1 MLYPGILIAF
11 LIIISGLVAF
21 LGDRVGRKV
30 GKKRLSLFG
39 LRPRHTSVIIT
50 IVTGALIASLS
61 ITILLATSRNV
72 RTAIFNLQ
80 GVLSDLAALSLQVQ
94 QRDAQLQER
103 DTQLREMEE
112 EIQRTEEELGR
123 IRQDRTQLESELD
136 ETTREYLQ
144 VTREL
149 EEITEQLEEVT
160 GEYNKV
166 SGELEEVAL
175 ELASVSEELETAKE
189 EIFELEE
196 DKAYLTRI
204 FDEQTKELENLLT
217 QRRELEG
224 KVDSLEEKTQS
235 LESAYMMMEE
245 EYEARFQELGR
256 LYQALGERY
265 QEYAEGDII
274 YLRGDEI
281 HWALIEGGQEEM
293 VIWEKME
300 GFVQEANDIA
310 QARGVELH
318 DPETGRSIVF
328 YANEFLAVARELR
341 QREGRFIMRLVA
353 ENNATPGEH
362 LRARFQLIPDYIVFE
377 AGETILVKEIETRL
391 APHELERELEGI
403 FNDLRTKALESG
415 VLPDAH
421 GYLGTIDFIV
431 FYELLDELKEREG
444 ALEVSVVAS
453 ENIWRSD
460 NLNDN
465 IGFKVLEVGGEN

>member
-1 MLYPGILIAF
+1 MMYPWILIAG
-11 LIIISGLVAF
+11 LIIISGLIAF

-50 IVTGALIASLS
+50 IVTGVLIASLS

-94 QRDAQLQER
+94 ERDAQLQER
-103 DTQLREMEE
+103 DAQLGEMEE
-112 EIQRTEEELGR
+112 EIKQTEDELKR
-123 IRQDRTQLESELD
+123 IRQDRAQLEAELD
-136 ETTREYLQ
+136 ETTSEYLKA
-144 VTREL
+144 TREL
-149 EEITEQLEEVT
+149 ERVTGELEEVT
-160 GEYNKV
+160 GEYNRV
-166 SGELEEVAL
+166 SGELEEVTE
-175 ELASVSEELETAKE
+175 ELVKVSEELDAARE
-189 EIFELEE
+189 EIAQLEE
-196 DKAYLTRI
+196 DKEYLNRI
-204 FDEQTKELENLLT
+204 FDEQTEELEALLV
-217 QRRELEG
+217 QRRELEA
-224 KVDSLEEKTQS
+224 KVEELEEKTET
-235 LESAYMMMEE
+235 LETAYMIMEE
-245 EYEARFQELGR
+245 EYEERFQELGR

-281 HWALIEGGQEEM
+281 HWALIEGGQDER

-300 GFVQEANDIA
+300 DFVQEANEIA

-377 AGETILVKEIETRL
+377 EGEIILVKEFEQKL
-391 APHELERELEGI
+391 APYELEKELEEI
-403 FNDLRTKALESG
+403 FNDLRIAALESG
-415 VLPDAH
+415 ILPDAH
-421 GYLGTIDFIV
+421 GYLGTIDFVV
-431 FYELLDELKEREG
+431 FYELLDELKEKEG
-444 ALEVSVVAS
+444 PLEVAVIAS

-460 NLNDN
+460 SINEN
-465 IGFKVLEVGGEN
+465 IGFKVSELGGEE

>member
-1 MLYPGILIAF
+1 MVYPGLLIAG
-11 LIIISGLVAF
+11 LIIISGLIAF
-21 LGDRVGRKV
+21 FGDRVGRRV

-50 IVTGALIASLS
+50 IVTGVLIASLS
-61 ITILLATSRNV
+61 ITILLATSANV

-80 GVLSDLAALSLQVQ
+80 GVLSDLAALSLQVE

-103 DTQLREMEE
+103 DARLQEMEA
-112 EIQRTEEELGR
+112 EIMDTEEELEK
-123 IRQDRTQLESELD
+123 IRQDRTNLEEELD
-136 ETTREYLQ
+136 EITREYLQ
-144 VTREL
+144 ATREL
-149 EEITEQLEEVT
+149 EGVSEELEKVT

-166 SGELEEVAL
+166 SEELEMVKV
-175 ELASVSEELETAKE
+175 ELDEVSEELENARG
-189 EIFELEE
+189 EIVQLEE

-204 FDEQTKELENLLT
+204 FDEQTEELEALLR
-217 QRRELEG
+217 QRRELET
-224 KVDSLEEKTQS
+224 KVADLEEQTKN
-235 LESAYMMMEE
+235 LETAYQIMEE
-245 EYEARFQELGR
+245 EYEERFQELGR

-281 HWALIEGGQEEM
+281 HWALIEGGQEEEA
-293 VIWEKME
+293 IWDKIEN
-300 GFVQEANDIA
+300 FIQEANEIA

-328 YANEFLAVARELR
+328 YANELLAVARELR

-377 AGETILVKEIETRL
+377 EGEIIMVKEVKPQL
-391 APHELERELEGI
+391 SPFELERELEGI
-403 FNDLRTKALESG
+403 FNELRMTALESG
-415 VLPDAH
+415 ILPDVH
-421 GYLGTIDFIV
+421 GHLGTIDFVV
-431 FYELLDELKEREG
+431 FYELLDDLKGREG
-444 ALEVSVVAS
+444 PTKVAVVAS

-465 IGFKVLEVGGEN
+465 IGFEVSEAGGDN

>member
-1 MLYPGILIAF
+1 MFYPGILIAG
-11 LIIISGLVAF
+11 LIIISGLIAF

-50 IVTGALIASLS
+50 IVTGVLIASLS
-61 ITILLATSRNV
+61 VTILLATSRNV

-94 QRDAQLQER
+94 ERDLQLQER
-103 DTQLREMEE
+103 DVQLREMEE
-112 EIQRTEEELGR
+112 EIQETESELER
-123 IRQDRTQLESELD
+123 IRQDRANLETELD
-136 ETTREYLQ
+136 ETTSEYLK
-144 VTREL
+144 VNREL
-149 EEITEQLEEVT
+149 EQVT
-160 GEYNKV
+160 
-166 SGELEEVAL
+166 GELEEVTTEYNKVTGEL
-175 ELASVSEELETAKE
+175 EEVNKELAEVSEELDAARE
-189 EIFELEE
+189 EIAQLED

-204 FDEQTKELENLLT
+204 FDEQTAELEVLLG
-217 QRRELEG
+217 QRRELEI
-224 KVDSLEEKTQS
+224 KVEELEEKTQT
-235 LESAYMMMEE
+235 LETAYSIMEE
-245 EYEARFQELGR
+245 EYEERFQELGR

-274 YLRGDEI
+274 YLRGDQI
-281 HWALIEGGQEEM
+281 HWSLIEGGQDER

-300 GFVQEANDIA
+300 DFVQEANEIA

-328 YANEFLAVARELR
+328 YANEFLAVAQELR

-377 AGETILVKEIETRL
+377 EGEIILVKELGQKL
-391 APHELERELEGI
+391 APYELEKELEEI
-403 FNDLRTKALESG
+403 FTELRIAALESG
-415 VLPDAH
+415 ILPDAH
-421 GYLGTIDFIV
+421 GYLGTIDFVV
-431 FYELLDELKEREG
+431 FYELLDELKEKEG
-444 ALEVSVVAS
+444 PLEVAVIAS

-460 NLNDN
+460 SINEN
-465 IGFKVLEVGGEN
+465 IGFKVSELGGED